1 MANTFTANQYPPS
14 QSAVSLLERMRL
26 AEERKRLLEQEE
38 RERAEIEKWGQH
50 RLNPII
56 GPNET
61 LPAGSPL
68 NQNTS
73 LRPIHKGGIRG
84 AVYDFVE
91 PAMTH
96 NIESQHM
103 GGLLDWRN
111 IVGGL
116 ADTIGKSTSLHETP
130 SKMDMGMAVADV
142 VGLGLPKVIK
152 SAVSATD
159 NYIPGFYGGSPLGR
173 YLGVATTAAKA
184 PFQMARQAL
193 DPMAAGRAD
202 RGLPN
207 ATRDVIIQERR
218 NLDDLSVK
226 AKMKGMTEEISA
238 GMREASRK
246 IAGQIG
252 QNIIHAVMQGRPLG
266 VLKGWRDR
274 HFGAITSFDRA
285 NAREMFDDVDA
296 DLLFDMS
303 NEAWK
308 PKGGVGLA
316 PKSGGRGP
324 VFVEKK
330 YTSVQGDSRDDV
342 IKSRQFIKLREIN
355 EKYQPKTKKG
365 WVRALDEYDPDWS
378 KNLGIG
384 RIEQGSD
391 GVIFQ
396 FSPAGKRDYLL
407 GGFNALVKVR
417 LDGRAK
423 VFGTDKQD
431 IFGVGIPG
439 ASDVIVGIGT
449 KELSFVPKVTLRKSN
464 RPPKEIKV
472 SKPTEK
478 RKSGTSK
485 KKKKPGARPP
495 VYLSRKD
502 RELLDSIMG
511 VSAAPTSSY
520 YIGTGATILGGTGL
534 LSLEGQE

>member
-1 MANTFTANQYPPS
+1 
-14 QSAVSLLERMRL
+14 
-26 AEERKRLLEQEE
+26 
-38 RERAEIEKWGQH
+38 
-50 RLNPII
+50 
-56 GPNET
+56 
-61 LPAGSPL
+61 
-68 NQNTS
+68 
-73 LRPIHKGGIRG
+73 
-84 AVYDFVE
+84 
-91 PAMTH
+91 
-96 NIESQHM
+96 
-103 GGLLDWRN
+103 
-111 IVGGL
+111 
-116 ADTIGKSTSLHETP
+116 
-130 SKMDMGMAVADV
+130 
-142 VGLGLPKVIK
+142 
-152 SAVSATD
+152 
-159 NYIPGFYGGSPLGR
+159 
-173 YLGVATTAAKA
+173 
-184 PFQMARQAL
+184 
-193 DPMAAGRAD
+193 
-202 RGLPN
+202 
-207 ATRDVIIQERR
+207 
-218 NLDDLSVK
+218 
-226 AKMKGMTEEISA
+226 
-238 GMREASRK
+238 
-246 IAGQIG
+246 
-252 QNIIHAVMQGRPLG
+252 
-266 VLKGWRDR
+266 LKGWRDR
-274 HFGAITSFDRA
+274 HFGTITSFDRA

-520 YIGTGATILGGTGL
+520 YIGTGGTILGGTGL